1 MNKQISI
8 IVAIASNY
16 AIGKDND
23 LLWHISKDLKRF
35 KKLTEGHY
43 IIMGKKTYFSL
54 PKRPLPNRTSI
65 IITDVEGEVID
76 NCLMA
81 YSIEDA
87 IEKMEPERENFIIGG
102 GSIYRQFLFMISLKV
117 WIPKGNLFRFIR
129 IIYTKREEMTTK
141 RFYRCSHFNPTPPP
155 GHAGPGNP
163 TPQTCRGRNVW
174 GVGFPGPPPHP
185 HQKMSTAVHFSAIFR
200 SNIRYVVAENP

>member
-1 MNKQISI
+1 MKNHDKKISI

-35 KKLTEGHY
+35 KELTESHY
-43 IIMGKKTYFSL
+43 IVMGKRTYYSL
-54 PKRPLPNRTSI
+54 PKRPLPKRTSL

-87 IEKMEPERENFIIGG
+87 INKMDSNNENFIIGG
-102 GSIYRQFLFMISLKV
+102 GSIYKQFMPLADKLYITRVHKDFDADTFFPEISLDEWKLISKV
-117 WIPKGNLFRFIR
+117 DVKDDDQNDFDYSFEEYLR
-129 IIYTKREEMTTK
+129 I
-141 RFYRCSHFNPTPPP
+141 S
-155 GHAGPGNP
+155 
-163 TPQTCRGRNVW
+163 
-174 GVGFPGPPPHP
+174 
-185 HQKMSTAVHFSAIFR
+185 
-200 SNIRYVVAENP
+200 